1 MLGFFAT
8 LSVMLRCPLSSCQL
22 SSSSGYF
29 NILYIMHCEFIRI
42 LRKINV
48 IILILTIET
57 LVLILKE
64 KGNRMCTSSSREI
77 SSITCRDGHESL
89 CDRLLARLSKR
100 GAPSSS
106 SRSLL
111 FISSLSLCLLFLF
124 DFQLATSSNP
134 SVLIDLLLIYG

>member
-64 KGNRMCTSSSREI
+64 KGNRMCTSSCSEI
-77 SSITCRDGHESL
+77 SGNICRDCHESL
-89 CDRLLARLSKR
+89 CDRLLSTLKARRSFCF
-100 GAPSSS
+100 

-111 FISSLSLCLLFLF
+111 FISSLSLSLLFIF
-124 DFQLATSSNP
+124 DFQLDNSQIHLFS
-134 SVLIDLLLIYG
+134 LIYF